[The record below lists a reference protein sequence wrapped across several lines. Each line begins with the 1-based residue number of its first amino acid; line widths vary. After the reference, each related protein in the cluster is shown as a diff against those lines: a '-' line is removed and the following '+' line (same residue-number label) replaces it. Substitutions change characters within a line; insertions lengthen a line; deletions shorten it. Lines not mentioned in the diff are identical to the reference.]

1 MKPKVIN
8 IHGPIAVGKTSLAT
22 NLRQFL
28 KSGIGFDEPQI
39 NNPVLDLFYKD
50 QKKYA
55 FVSQLSFFNDLTT
68 INIHINDLKE
78 RKVAPYIINDSSQLG
93 NLVFTQLLVE
103 EGKLS
108 GKEYDLLIDIA
119 KLSSN
124 LYQDEDT
131 YSIVI
136 LKPENEIIEQL
147 KKRGR
152 DMELSYDDLDYFTRL
167 AKRYNELFQS
177 AAEKVGG
184 VKNIIT
190 INASGLNEKE
200 TMQATL
206 DAMNI
211 EKKVNRIILN
221 NSNEM

>member
-68 INIHINDLKE
+68 INIHINDLKD
-78 RKVAPYIINDSSQLG
+78 KNVAPYIINDSSQLG

-108 GKEYDLLIDIA
+108 DDEYNLLIDIA

-136 LKPENEIIEQL
+136 LKPENEIVEQL
-147 KKRGR
+147 RKRGR

-167 AKRYNELFQS
+167 ARRYNELFNL
-177 AAEKVGG
+177 AAQKVGG
-184 VKNIIT
+184 VKNVIV
-190 INASGLNEKE
+190 INAAGLNEKQ
-200 TMQATL
+200 TMQAAL
-206 DAMNI
+206 DALGI
-211 EKKVNRIILN
+211 EKKVERIILN
-221 NSNEM
+221 EKKD